1 MVDLFDI
8 RREYTAGRLDENTA
22 AENPMTQFH
31 AWFEE
36 QKAASPDEPTMMTV
50 ASCDSE
56 GQPWQR
62 ILLLKSYMLLIS
74 RQQLTYG

>member
-36 QKAASPDEPTMMTV
+36 QKAASLQSPVVM
-50 ASCDSE
+50 A
-56 GQPWQR
+56 R
-62 ILLLKSYMLLIS
+62 
-74 RQQLTYG
+74 R